1 MTLLIGEDLNILRV
15 VFLLGKISKFSP
27 ARWNSPT
34 IANFFS
40 KVFGEKETIHIWWGQ
55 QSNIK
60 ESDIFGKN
68 WNTEGIILGANPA
81 EHCFV
86 LRDFVETTFFK

>member
-15 VFLLGKISKFSP
+15 VFLLGKINKFSP

-40 KVFGEKETIHIWWGQ
+40 KVFGEKEKSTSGGVNKAT
-55 QSNIK
+55 SNK
-60 ESDIFGKN
+60 AIFLVR
-68 WNTEGIILGANPA
+68 IQR
-81 EHCFV
+81 V
-86 LRDFVETTFFK
+86 